1 MRISCSSLFL
11 WEYSMYEIT
20 EILLKAGISSIEFW
34 TETPDFWMNR
44 DDETSVV
51 ILEEALSVLQG
62 GCTLHAPVL
71 DLNPSSIN
79 EHVHEITIK
88 ETLWCLDIAKILN
101 ARAVTIHPGRRTVHR
116 PPVDE
121 DREKFLKYLRICKRR
136 ADELDLRLSLENSMP
151 VISSMCSSVSEMKEV
166 LNKFPG
172 LFFTFDIAHAC
183 MHSQKRAFAF
193 IEELGDRIIN
203 VHVAT
208 PHNGKHSPSH
218 HSKDMDTV
226 LLALRDSGYDGDL
239 TIEIDDKV
247 YPVPLSKKD
256 KIKELRDERLHL
268 EKIFGQ
274 TLLDSK

>member
-1 MRISCSSLFL
+1 M
-11 WEYSMYEIT
+11 
-20 EILLKAGISSIEFW
+20 LLKAGINSVEFW
-34 TETPDFWMNR
+34 VETPDFWMNR
-44 DDETSVV
+44 GDETSVV
-51 ILEEALSVLQG
+51 ILEEALSVMQG
-62 GCTLHAPVL
+62 GCTFHAPVL

-88 ETLWCLDIAKILN
+88 ETLWCLEIAKILN

-121 DREKFLKYLRICKRR
+121 DWEKFFKYLRICKRK
-136 ADELDLRLSLENSMP
+136 ADELDLKLSLENSMP
-151 VISSMCSSVSEMKEV
+151 AISSMCSSMNEMKEV
-166 LNKFPG
+166 LDKFPG

-183 MHSQKRAFAF
+183 MHSQKRALAF
-193 IEELGDRIIN
+193 IEELGDRMIN

-218 HSKDMDTV
+218 HNKNMDKV

-247 YPVPLSKKD
+247 YPMPLSKKD
-256 KIKELRDERLHL
+256 KIKELRDEREYL
-268 EKIFGQ
+268 ERIFG
-274 TLLDSK
+274 